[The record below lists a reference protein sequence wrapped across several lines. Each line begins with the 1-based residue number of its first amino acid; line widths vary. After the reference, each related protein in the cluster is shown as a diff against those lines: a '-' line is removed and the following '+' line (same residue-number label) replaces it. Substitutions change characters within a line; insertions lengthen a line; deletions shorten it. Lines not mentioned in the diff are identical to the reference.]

1 MSKWVKVSKSSWG
14 LSTSVAFFD
23 KVNFYAGKTDHWG
36 IGFDINLYDRALTLE
51 ILNLY
56 CGVEIWHGE
65 KK

>member
-36 IGFDINLYDRALTLE
+36 ISVDVNFYDRALTLE

-56 CGVEIWHGE
+56 CGVEIWRSSDD
-65 KK
+65 